1 MRRRWIQGAANVEDL
16 IRKNQLLSRLAM
28 RSALIAIVAGLGA
41 ALLALGGCGS
51 TGGGGTSG
59 SGGARATGSGG
70 AAAGSGGASV
80 SGSGGTTASGS
91 GGGPA
96 TGSGGATPGS
106 GGGATVGSG
115 GATAGS
121 GGATAGT
128 GGAATGSGGATTGSG
143 GAATGSGGRSLGSGG
158 GAGTGGATAG
168 TGGATPSADM
178 VFCAEQLASA
188 AAHYTRFRQ
197 TYTNP
202 MQIPRSASNGTPRLV
217 ATSDWTSGF
226 PAGSFWLLYE
236 HTREAAWRTAAET
249 WTAALTGQRTRT
261 DTHDVGFVINN
272 SFGAGYRLTQN
283 AAYRTVLLD
292 AAASLATRFN
302 ATVGATRSWSFGSW
316 MFPVIIDNMMN
327 LELLF
332 RASALGGDARFAQ
345 MASTHALTTRTN
357 HFRADGSSYHLVD
370 YNPTTG
376 AVVRRQTEQGLA
388 DESAWARGQTWGLYG
403 YTMSY
408 RETRN
413 APFLDQAMR
422 IADFYTRTPDIP
434 ADGVPFFDFDAPR
447 RADVPDHRDASAAAI
462 ASSAL
467 LELARHAAGDAGTA
481 YRAFAMK
488 TLRSLSSSS
497 YRAALG
503 TNAQFLL
510 LHSVGNYPDNEELDV
525 ALNYAD
531 YYYLEALLRCASTP
545 SP

>member
-1 MRRRWIQGAANVEDL
+1 MRAALMVT
-16 IRKNQLLSRLAM
+16 I
-28 RSALIAIVAGLGA
+28 AGLGA
-41 ALLALGGCGS
+41 ALLALGGCGPPS
-51 TGGGGTSG
+51 GGGTSG
-59 SGGARATGSGG
+59 SGGMRAAGSGGAAGGSGGASVSASGGASATGSGGASAAGSGGATATGSGG
-70 AAAGSGGASV
+70 AAGGSGGASV
-80 SGSGGTTASGS
+80 SGSGGASAGS
-91 GGGPA
+91 GGTA
-96 TGSGGATPGS
+96 TGSGGASAGS
-106 GGGATVGSG
+106 GGAVTGSG

-121 GGATAGT
+121 GGAA
-128 GGAATGSGGATTGSG
+128 S
-143 GAATGSGGRSLGSGG
+143 
-158 GAGTGGATAG
+158 
-168 TGGATPSADM
+168 SADM

-188 AAHYTRFRQ
+188 ATHYTRFRQ

-202 MQIPRSASNGTPRLV
+202 TQIPRSASNGTPRLV
-217 ATSDWTSGF
+217 APSDWTSGF

-236 HTREAAWRTAAET
+236 HTREAAWRAAAET
-249 WTAALTGQRTRT
+249 WTAALMDQRTRT

-272 SFGAGYRLTQN
+272 TFGAGYRLTQN

-302 ATVGATRSWSFGSW
+302 ATVGATRSWNFGSW

-332 RASALGGDARFAQ
+332 RATALGGDARFAQ

-357 HFRADGSSYHLVD
+357 HFRANASSYHLVD

-388 DESAWARGQTWGLYG
+388 DESVWARGQTWGLYG

-408 RETRN
+408 RETRD
-413 APFLDQAMR
+413 ARFLEQAMR
-422 IADFYTRTPDIP
+422 IADFHTRTPDIP

-467 LELARHAAGDAGTA
+467 LELARYAAGDASTA

-503 TNAQFLL
+503 TNAHFLL
-510 LHSVGNYPDNEELDV
+510 LHSVGNYPDNEEIDV
-525 ALNYAD
+525 AVNYAD
-531 YYYLEALLRCASTP
+531 YYYLEALLRCATP
-545 SP
+545 P